1 MAIISCPECG
11 RQVSDKALKCP
22 QCAHPIANTN
32 FQRESSLDHLQLLQ
46 EKIQEKL
53 KDLCITVKIISV
65 GNSLNIKLTRPA
77 WLRINKS
84 PTLSQVW
91 IQIKPELTQDV
102 LRGFNNLLITSNFE
116 GDITSEWERQ
126 SDIDSTGK
134 ILPNKEEKTALQRWL
149 KLLGIS
155 VAGAIV
161 LLTTLVILAKWIEAS
176 REHQSKETVNNP
188 PRNVQTTSSPSTSS
202 PSTSSPEY
210 LLAGIDKQSKDVSA
224 SELAPYTQALDQL
237 ESKCQ
242 ESRMALADLSA
253 WTQDELKKKGVET
266 THLKIMNA
274 VYQSV
279 KPYTTSQKCN
289 SSFALIPIIVNK

>member
-22 QCAHPIANTN
+22 QCAHPIANPN
-32 FQRESSLDHLQLLQ
+32 FQRESNLDHLQLLQ

-65 GNSLNIKLTRPA
+65 GNNLNIKLTRPA

-102 LRGFNNLLITSNFE
+102 LRGFNNLLITSTFE
-116 GDITSEWERQ
+116 GDIKSEWERQ

-155 VAGAIV
+155 VAETIMAKLVPCKTCKREVAKDAKTCPYCGTASPGIN
-161 LLTTLVILAKWIEAS
+161 LGKGCLTILVGSFVFGGCSMLWYQVTA
-176 REHQSKETVNNP
+176 T
-188 PRNVQTTSSPSTSS
+188 
-202 PSTSSPEY
+202 PEQKR
-210 LLAGIDKQSKDVSA
+210 IDK
-224 SELAPYTQALDQL
+224 
-237 ESKCQ
+237 CIN
-242 ESRMALADLSA
+242 
-253 WTQDELKKKGVET
+253 ET
-266 THLKIMNA
+266 IKQTIGN
-274 VYQSV
+274 QN
-279 KPYTTSQKCN
+279 T
-289 SSFALIPIIVNK
+289 PIEVARIICERTRGY